1 MPVKNGN
8 GNGKNGLSKEQRKE
22 VKQLQNKELEPKDH
36 VFIQSPF
43 QEVSQYGWVTSG
55 SAVID
60 LTRVPLGTNVYER
73 IGISIQPYY
82 FQLRAQVGYADTT
95 NLLRLMLVQ
104 YYDDSVVLPSLAD
117 TYQSIGVNCVISPF
131 ERDMGK
137 KLRVIR
143 DRVIT
148 LNNTGEKRQQYVD
161 WSFKLRVRD
170 INFTDGLVTGFNHL
184 MLMAVSDST
193 ASTHPTITFMS
204 RVSYKDS

>member
-1 MPVKNGN
+1 
-8 GNGKNGLSKEQRKE
+8 
-22 VKQLQNKELEPKDH
+22 
-36 VFIQSPF
+36 
-43 QEVSQYGWVTSG
+43 
-55 SAVID
+55 
-60 LTRVPLGTNVYER
+60 LGTNVYER

-143 DRVIT
+143 
-148 LNNTGEKRQQYVD
+148 EQQYVD